1 MAAIFK
7 LTTWGKNMNGCSGFD
22 RNLSIKERQT
32 VYIFENGCQHFTVMS
47 NLGANFVWGGKCF
60 TPIQSLRELFNTNKS
75 CHCLKVN
82 ADRFKD
88 YCVNRLSYTQ
98 GSVTAEIFTY
108 LTIFLIIFLCLTF
121 YFVTWDMQVL
131 PCEEIKTTN
140 STTRNLLDGINATI
154 DATDCRMKSKLSV
167 SFLRKVCL
175 FRPAK

>member
-7 LTTWGKNMNGCSGFD
+7 LTKWGKNMNGCSGFD

-75 CHCLKVN
+75 CHCPKVN

-140 STTRNLLDGINATI
+140 STTINLLDGINATI